1 MTHESHKRAY
11 RMAAASVAVVAL
23 VTALLCTIMVT
34 AQKYAPEPE
43 SQVPRTE
50 QDAPVGEPFYT
61 LLIGS
66 DSRKGTA
73 LYTGKPN
80 EHAQVN
86 QHADI
91 MTLVRVDCHHVITLL
106 SIPRDTAPEGGPK
119 INDSLLSNNP
129 EDVVAA
135 AEALTGVTIDYY
147 FMTNFIDF
155 EDLVDGA
162 NGVIATVPKTITV
175 PDPSTGKD
183 VKVTA
188 GEDRLLDGSQALVL
202 SRARKEYGDNQDAI
216 RQYNVRAV
224 EESLIRSVLE
234 GRVAQETAYELIETF
249 TVTNMDSAS
258 LNWLIADFVEHADEV
273 TFHSGTGPYA
283 GFNRES
289 DGLWTVP
296 ENLEAWAALMQVVD
310 EGGDPSAVVP
320 LEFADRLYWL
330 DA

>member
-91 MTLVRVDCHHVITLL
+91 MTLVRVDPVEHVITLL

-155 EDLVDGA
+155 ENLVDGA

-183 VKVTA
+183 VEVAA
-188 GEDRLLDGSQALVL
+188 GDDRLLDGSQALVL
-202 SRARKEYGDNQDAI
+202 SRARKEYGDDQEAI
-216 RQYNVRAV
+216 RQFNVRAV

-234 GRVAQETAYELIETF
+234 GRVDQATAFELIETF
-249 TVTNMDSAS
+249 TVTNMDSAALS
-258 LNWLIADFVEHADEV
+258 WLIADFVGHADEV
-273 TFHSGTGPYA
+273 TFYSGTGPYA
-283 GFNRES
+283 GSSREP

-296 ENLEAWAALMQVVD
+296 QDSETWAVLMQAVDAGEDPATVV
-310 EGGDPSAVVP
+310 S
-320 LEFADRLYWL
+320 LEFADRLN
-330 DA
+330 

>member
-1 MTHESHKRAY
+1 MTHEAHKRAY
-11 RMAAASVAVVAL
+11 RMAAASVLVVAL
-23 VTALLCTIMVT
+23 ATALLCVAMVI
-34 AQKYAPEPE
+34 AQKHAPEPE
-43 SQVPRTE
+43 VQAPRVE
-50 QDAPVGEPFYT
+50 QGPPVGDAFYA

-73 LYTGKPN
+73 LYTGKPS
-80 EHAQVN
+80 EHAQVD

-91 MTLVRVDCHHVITLL
+91 MTLVRVDPADHVITLL

-162 NGVIATVPKTITV
+162 NGVVATVPKTITV

-188 GEDRLLDGSQALVL
+188 GEDKLLDGSQALVL

-216 RQYNVRAV
+216 RQCNVRAV

-234 GRVAQETAYELIETF
+234 GRVDQETAFELIETF
-249 TVTNMDSAS
+249 TATNMDSAS
-258 LNWLIADFVEHADEV
+258 LNWLIVDFVEHAEEV
-273 TFHSGTGPYA
+273 TFYSGTGPYA
-283 GFNRES
+283 GSNREP

-296 ENLEAWAALMQVVD
+296 QDSDAWAALMQAVGQG
-310 EGGDPSAVVP
+310 EDPASVVP
-320 LEFADRLYWL
+320 LEFVSLL
-330 DA
+330 N